1 MPIHAASNTT
11 PNTATTPTAES
22 DSVASSTTGY
32 MRRFKTVSRQ
42 TSVSVYS
49 ATNISTIVSTAVEH
63 YLRNYFETD
72 GKHRRLLEQFAP
84 SMLYYVA
91 DPGFVP
97 ASDPTKQ
104 ALSIQ
109 RYSER
114 IAAEPPGIVITD
126 SGVVLKTVGFGRSVA
141 QDRQNPSQVSHH
153 ISVFRDV
160 PVTLLIVASS
170 RSDLASL
177 CQAVH
182 SIFYDLSNFVSGKLL
197 FPENDTDT
205 WLIRLPMQM
214 DAGNYEKTQQTDDVK
229 MQLWSNTFSFT
240 CTFEDTYMLAGD
252 EIRYDV
258 PSGTVGGPVINFPDT
273 ANAGRQITGSISN
286 LQADMVVLLSD
297 HNIASICKGSSPSE
311 YRILAKK
318 PGTVTLKIV
327 QGARSSDN
335 PYPGQSSMLQP
346 NVVASQDIVISF

>member
-1 MPIHAASNTT
+1 LPIHDA
-11 PNTATTPTAES
+11 PNTATTPITGS
-22 DSVASSTTGY
+22 DPASSSTGY

-49 ATNISTIVSTAVEH
+49 ATNISTIVSTAVET
-63 YLRNYFETD
+63 YLRNYFETT

-84 SMLYYVA
+84 SMTYYIA
-91 DPGFVP
+91 DPDFVP

-114 IAAEPPGIVITD
+114 IAAEPPGLVITD

-141 QDRQNPSQVSHH
+141 QDQQNPGIVSHH
-153 ISVFRDV
+153 ISIFRDV
-160 PVTLLIVASS
+160 PVTILIVASS

-177 CQAVH
+177 CQVIH

-240 CTFEDTYMLAGD
+240 CTFEDAYMLAGD
-252 EIRYDV
+252 ELRYDV
-258 PSGTVGGPVINFPDT
+258 PSGLVGGPVINFPT
-273 ANAGRQITGSISN
+273 TIRAGRQVIGSVSN
-286 LQADMVVLLSD
+286 LQSNMQVLLSD
-297 HNIASICKGSSPSE
+297 HNIANISKGSSPSE
-311 YRILAKK
+311 YRILAKR
-318 PGTVTLKIV
+318 PGKFSLQIV
-327 QGARSSDN
+327 QGATTSAN
-335 PYPGQSSMLQP
+335 PNPGQSSMVQP
-346 NVVASQDIVISF
+346 NVVASQDIIISF